1 MASPQLEDGYVRIA
15 NELYQ
20 AVYKA
25 NLSGSEFRVLL
36 FIIRQTYGFNK
47 TERRLA
53 ISYIANGSEIP
64 EKTVRRC
71 INSLI
76 EKNIIA
82 AKSEYQNEAKILRI
96 NKRYNQW
103 RLLKNEYSKMTTQK
117 RVVRL
122 PKNGE
127 SDYSKMGSNKRQN
140 IKTEYKD
147 RVVGNHPTIDEVFSY
162 CESKGYSFDVEKFFS
177 TYEAT
182 GWKSRGSD
190 IVNWKALADVWQ
202 KTEKAKPQD
211 QKLDCWGK
219 PIKKEII
226 GRQ

>member
-1 MASPQLEDGYVRIA
+1 MASPQLEDGYIRIA

-20 AVYKA
+20 AIYKA

-36 FIIRQTYGFNK
+36 FIVRQTYGFNK

-53 ISYIANGSEIP
+53 ISYIANGAEIP

-76 EKNIIA
+76 EKNIIV
-82 AKSEYQNEAKILRI
+82 AKSEHQNEAKILRI

-103 RLLKNEYSKMTTQK
+103 RLPKNEYSKMTTQK
-117 RVVRL
+117 WAVRL

-127 SDYSKMGSNKRQN
+127 SDYSKMGSNKRQSL
-140 IKTEYKD
+140 KTEFKD

-162 CESKGYSFDVEKFFS
+162 CESKGYSFNVEKFFS

-190 IVNWKALADVWQ
+190 IVNWKALADIWQ
-202 KTEKAKPQD
+202 KTEKVKPQE
-211 QKLDCWGK
+211 QELDCWGK
-219 PIKKEII
+219 PIKKEIT

>member
-1 MASPQLEDGYVRIA
+1 
-15 NELYQ
+15 
-20 AVYKA
+20 
-25 NLSGSEFRVLL
+25 
-36 FIIRQTYGFNK
+36 
-47 TERRLA
+47 
-53 ISYIANGSEIP
+53 
-64 EKTVRRC
+64 
-71 INSLI
+71 
-76 EKNIIA
+76 
-82 AKSEYQNEAKILRI
+82 
-96 NKRYNQW
+96 
-103 RLLKNEYSKMTTQK
+103 
-117 RVVRL
+117 
-122 PKNGE
+122 
-127 SDYSKMGSNKRQN
+127 MGSNKRQN

>member
-1 MASPQLEDGYVRIA
+1 
-15 NELYQ
+15 
-20 AVYKA
+20 
-25 NLSGSEFRVLL
+25 
-36 FIIRQTYGFNK
+36 
-47 TERRLA
+47 
-53 ISYIANGSEIP
+53 
-64 EKTVRRC
+64 
-71 INSLI
+71 
-76 EKNIIA
+76 
-82 AKSEYQNEAKILRI
+82 
-96 NKRYNQW
+96 
-103 RLLKNEYSKMTTQK
+103 MTTQK